1 MNLGASL
8 TLEAI
13 YATTCRVSF
22 NDPEVARMRTHLD
35 AVRRAG
41 LDLRI
46 DVERQELEE
55 MLREGVMLL
64 QSRDLETDF
73 ALVKL
78 DAGRGFLGEQ
88 KSKVLTYTSN
98 IYRNQFF
105 PGPVLKGI
113 VFALA
118 GINQLYRLAGLLP

>member
-13 YATTCRVSF
+13 YATTLRVSF
-22 NDPEVARMRTHLD
+22 NDPEIARMRTHFQ

-46 DVERQELEE
+46 EAERQHLEK
-55 MLREGVMLL
+55 MFSEGVMLL

-78 DAGRGFLGEQ
+78 DAGRGFLGET
-88 KSKVLTYTSN
+88 KSKVLTYTSD

-105 PGPVLKGI
+105 PGPVLSGI
-113 VFALA
+113 VLALA
-118 GINQLYRLAGLLP
+118 GINHLYRLAGLLP